1 MWNSASTNSSTAKS
15 ALLLGIGA
23 LSFNTYADIDL
34 DAVIESQYESV
45 YQSNIQGNS
54 WSSVGI
60 NIQEDNQAQPEIMG
74 ISDIVDMVKV
84 SLGLPNKDIASI
96 FRVSRPTLNTYKKS
110 TDGLHTVNATNRERA
125 LLLANITQE
134 IQPKFLKSPGAMAKN
149 YVIDGRS
156 LLDLMSDENLDVKAI
171 VQLSDAI
178 AEKMAGHA
186 EKATQLN
193 EISLNQLTKSA

>member
-1 MWNSASTNSSTAKS
+1 MWNSASAKS
-15 ALLLGIGA
+15 VLILGFGV
-23 LSFNTYADIDL
+23 LSFSTYADIDL
-34 DAVIESQYESV
+34 DAVIESQNESI
-45 YQSNIQGNS
+45 YQSNVQGDS

-60 NIQEDNQAQPEIMG
+60 SVQEDSQVQPEIMG

-149 YVIDGRS
+149 YVIDGRT
-156 LLDLMSDENLDVKAI
+156 L
-171 VQLSDAI
+171 
-178 AEKMAGHA
+178 
-186 EKATQLN
+186 
-193 EISLNQLTKSA
+193 